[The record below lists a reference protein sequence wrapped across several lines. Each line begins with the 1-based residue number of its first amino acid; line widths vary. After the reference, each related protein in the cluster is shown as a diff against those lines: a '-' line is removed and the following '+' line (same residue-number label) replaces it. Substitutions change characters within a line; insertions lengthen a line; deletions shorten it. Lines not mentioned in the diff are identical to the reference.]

1 MKKLIFSGIAV
12 FALLVF
18 GVSFLTADNTS
29 ISDYKVGDKVEDFT
43 ITNYDGNSYTL
54 STSGGKATVVMFWS
68 TECPFVQPYTER
80 INSLASTYG
89 PQGIVFWGM
98 NSNQTEDAGTVA
110 SHWKEKAYGF
120 TMLKDEKSSV
130 ANSFG
135 AQRTPEVFVI
145 DNATMTV
152 VYHGSIDD
160 NKDASAVTA
169 QYLKNALDEYLAGKS
184 ITNKETKS
192 FGCGIKRGS

>member
-1 MKKLIFSGIAV
+1 MKKLIFSGIALFAMVV
-12 FALLVF
+12 FAINF
-18 GVSFLTADNTS
+18 TTADNNSTS
-29 ISDYKVGDKVEDFT
+29 GYKVGDKVEDFT
-43 ITNYDGNSYTL
+43 ITNYDGSTYSL
-54 STSGGKATVVMFWS
+54 SKSEGKATVVMFWS

-80 INSLASTYG
+80 INNLASTYG
-89 PQGIVFWGM
+89 PQGITFWGV

-110 SHWKEKAYGF
+110 SHFKEKGYGF
-120 TMLKDEKSSV
+120 TMIKDEKSAV
-130 ANSFG
+130 ADQFG

-160 NKDASAVTA
+160 NKDASAVTSE
-169 QYLKNALDEYLAGKS
+169 YLKAALDEYLAGKS

>member
-1 MKKLIFSGIAV
+1 MKKLIFSGIAL
-12 FALLVF
+12 FAMLVF
-18 GVSFLTADNTS
+18 SVNFLTADNTS
-29 ISDYKVGDKVEDFT
+29 RGDYKVGDRVEDFT

-80 INSLASTYG
+80 INALASTYA

-110 SHWKEKAYGF
+110 SHFKEKAYTF

-130 ANSFG
+130 ANTFG

-145 DNATMTV
+145 DNATMTI

-169 QYLKNALDEYLAGKS
+169 QYLKNALDEYLAGKDIS
-184 ITNKETKS
+184 KKETKS